1 MYHPQGTH
9 TLPSMTPEQRRK
21 ARRWELPAMGVA
33 LLVIPYLLLNYFAPE
48 GTLGT
53 IVDVLYVGIWAFF
66 VVEAL
71 AMLRLAP
78 DNLEWLRLNVLDVV
92 IIVLTAPFEFLPPD
106 FEVLQCLWVL
116 RILDLLPVV
125 HQYAFRIT
133 VVRFAFILWGLT
145 VFGGGIAYAELE
157 RGAEEPPTLFDG
169 FYWVNTTIST
179 VGYGDFLPTN
189 PETKILAMGLQ
200 AMGVVLGAI
209 LVAGILPLFDRE
221 FAEGFSRRVAERVER
236 LTGEVDELE
245 RDIADIDAVIA
256 RIARGENAQ
265 DRVLGQIAHD
275 LADMRQ
281 KLGAGEPHAP
291 LLGADGGRAS
301 PAGDGGGGA
310 SGTGGG
316 GGGASPTA
324 GDPTAGGRSPT

>member
-1 MYHPQGTH
+1 VYHPQGTH
-9 TLPSMTPEQRRK
+9 VLPSMTPEQRRR
-21 ARRWELPAMGVA
+21 AQRWELPAVIVA
-33 LLVIPYLLLNYFAPE
+33 LLVIPYLVLNYFAPS

-53 IVDVLYVGIWAFF
+53 IVDVLYFGIWGFF

-78 DNLEWLRLNVLDVV
+78 DNLEWLRHNVLDVV

-116 RILDLLPVV
+116 RILDLLPTI
-125 HQYAFRIT
+125 HRYLFRIT
-133 VVRFAFILWGLT
+133 VVRFAFLLWGLT
-145 VFGGGIAYAELE
+145 VLGGGIAYAELE

-221 FAEGFSRRVAERVER
+221 FAEGFSRRVAEKVER

-245 RDIADIDAVIA
+245 QDIADIDAEIEK
-256 RIARGENAQ
+256 IARGESSQ
-265 DRVLGQIAHD
+265 DRVLAQIAFDIAD
-275 LADMRQ
+275 LRQ
-281 KLGAGEPHAP
+281 KMGAGGPHAP
-291 LLGADGGRAS
+291 PGAS
-301 PAGDGGGGA
+301 GDGGA
-310 SGTGGG
+310 RTGGEAV
-316 GGGASPTA
+316 GAAPDA
-324 GDPTAGGRSPT
+324 APDPDAEVDKT

>member
-1 MYHPQGTH
+1 VYHPQGTH
-9 TLPSMTPEQRRK
+9 VLPSMTPEQRRR
-21 ARRWELPAMGVA
+21 AQRWELPAVIVA
-33 LLVIPYLLLNYFAPE
+33 LLVLPYLVLNYFAPS

-53 IVDVLYVGIWAFF
+53 IVDVLYFAIWGFF

-78 DNLEWLRLNVLDVV
+78 DNLEWLRHNLLDVV
-92 IIVLTAPFEFLPPD
+92 IIVLTAPFEFLPPG

-116 RILDLLPVV
+116 RILDLLPTIHRYV
-125 HQYAFRIT
+125 FRIT

-145 VFGGGIAYAELE
+145 VLGGGIAYAELE

-221 FAEGFSRRVAERVER
+221 FAEGFSRRVAEKVER

-245 RDIADIDAVIA
+245 LDIADIDAEIEK
-256 RIARGENAQ
+256 IARGESSQ
-265 DRVLGQIAHD
+265 DRVLAQIAFDIAD
-275 LADMRQ
+275 LRQ
-281 KLGAGEPHAP
+281 KVGAGGPHAP
-291 LLGADGGRAS
+291 PGAS
-301 PAGDGGGGA
+301 GDGGARMGGEGVVGSA
-310 SGTGGG
+310 PE
-316 GGGASPTA
+316 AAP
-324 GDPTAGGRSPT
+324 DPDAEADKT